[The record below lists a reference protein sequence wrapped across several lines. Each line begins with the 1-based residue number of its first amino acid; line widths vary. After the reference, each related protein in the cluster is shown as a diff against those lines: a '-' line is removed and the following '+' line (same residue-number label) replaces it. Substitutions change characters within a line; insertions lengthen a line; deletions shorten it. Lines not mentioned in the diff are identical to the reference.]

1 MSVLITL
8 IVFLLILGVIIF
20 VHELGHLLAAKW
32 RGVRVDEF
40 GIGFPPRL
48 FAFKRGETEYSIN
61 LIPLG
66 GFTKMAGEQDA
77 EAERGLQSKGYGS
90 RILVFASGSLM
101 NLILPFLLMIIAFAV
116 PHPVGMEGVKVHSV
130 RDGYAAAAAGLQAD
144 DVLLTANGVELVE
157 TIDFGEALNE
167 DPDAPLVLTIERNG
181 EPYPDPITLDP
192 NEYYEEDGVHK
203 AGVGLVAINLIMDS
217 ESGWNAVSTGFVET
231 GRMYAAFG
239 GWVAD
244 LFTGNASLDVVGPIG
259 VADATA
265 EIIPLG
271 ASVVLMW
278 AAMISMTI
286 GIANLLPIP
295 VFDGGHILFVLIEMM
310 RGGKRISL
318 KNRAV
323 AQMIGLVIIMAI
335 FVTVGY
341 RDIARLIS
349 GGSLFP

>member
-48 FAFKRGETEYSIN
+48 FAFKKGETEYSIN

-101 NLILPFLLMIIAFAV
+101 NLMLPFLLMIIAFAV

-130 RDGYAAAAAGLQAD
+130 RDGYAADIAGLQAE

-157 TIDFGEALNE
+157 TIDFGDALNE
-167 DPDAPLVLTIERNG
+167 DPEAPLVLEVERGG
-181 EPYPDPITLDP
+181 ELLPEPITLDP
-192 NEYYEEDGVHK
+192 GNYYEEDGVYK
-203 AGVGLVAINLIMDS
+203 AGVGLVAINLIIGS
-217 ESGWNAVSTGFVET
+217 ESGWSAISTGFVET
-231 GRMYAAFG
+231 GRMYTAFG

-244 LFTGNASLDVVGPIG
+244 LFTGKARLDIVGPIG

-295 VFDGGHILFVLIEMM
+295 VFDGGHILFVLVEMI
-310 RGGKRISL
+310 RGGKRVSM
-318 KNRAV
+318 KWRTAW
-323 AQMIGLVIIMAI
+323 QMVGLVIIMGI

-341 RDIARLIS
+341 SDIARLIS